1 MVLSQGEP
9 LSPQE
14 QMIMEESVE
23 VEINNLMSV
32 YRTLAKSDDL
42 DGLASLTE
50 EEISQYLELLLG
62 PEINDELWENKKIEV
77 LPGVEPGFQDS
88 ESCVLP
94 LHHRT
99 GAGSPPSF
107 SSFKR
112 LWDSAIRLEI
122 RRQKV
127 GEHSYE
133 LAKFGLF
140 LLNKYKR
147 AK

>member
-1 MVLSQGEP
+1 MITDLELQIELQVYADIFTEAIKSGDTQAEIDSERSIKELYHNYQMMVLSQGEP

-62 PEINDELWENKKIEV
+62 PEINDEL
-77 LPGVEPGFQDS
+77 
-88 ESCVLP
+88 
-94 LHHRT
+94 
-99 GAGSPPSF
+99 
-107 SSFKR
+107 
-112 LWDSAIRLEI
+112 
-122 RRQKV
+122 
-127 GEHSYE
+127 
-133 LAKFGLF
+133 
-140 LLNKYKR
+140 
-147 AK
+147 